1 MEAKQ
6 VLVLQPQPDDLAS
19 LIARTARGDEVALAD
34 LYDQTCATVY
44 GLALRIARDRPTAEE
59 VTADVYLQVWRQAAR
74 FDPARGTPLSWL
86 LVLTRSRAIE
96 QLRARARQLEEPGHM
111 DEMPERAE
119 EGPGPE
125 EQSAAAQ
132 RRRLVRRALM
142 ELPHEQHQVIERAYF
157 LGLSHAEIAVMLGE
171 PLGTVKTRIR
181 LAMVRLRSA
190 LAMVREGAL

>member
-1 MEAKQ
+1 VEAKQ
-6 VLVLQPQPDDLAS
+6 VLVLQPQPDDLAT

-44 GLALRIARDRPTAEE
+44 GLALRIARDHAMAEE

-86 LVLTRSRAIE
+86 LVLARSRAIE
-96 QLRARARQLEEPGHM
+96 QVRTRARQLEEPGHL
-111 DEMPERAE
+111 DELPERPA

-132 RRRLVRRALM
+132 RHRLVRQAMM
-142 ELPHEQHQVIERAYF
+142 ELPREQHQVIERAYF
-157 LGLSHAEIAVMLGE
+157 LGLSHAEIAVLLDE

-181 LAMVRLRSA
+181 LAMTRLRAA
-190 LAMVREGAL
+190 LAAVREEAL

>member
-1 MEAKQ
+1 VEAKQ
-6 VLVLQPQPDDLAS
+6 VLVLQPQPDDLAT

-44 GLALRIARDRPTAEE
+44 GLALRIARDHAMAEE

-74 FDPARGTPLSWL
+74 FDAARGTPLSWL
-86 LVLTRSRAIE
+86 LVLARSRAIE
-96 QLRARARQLEEPGHM
+96 QVRTRTRQLEEPGHL
-111 DEMPERAE
+111 DELPERPA

-132 RRRLVRRALM
+132 RHRLVRQAMM
-142 ELPHEQHQVIERAYF
+142 ELPREQHQVIERAYF
-157 LGLSHAEIAVMLGE
+157 LGLSHAEIAVLLDE

-181 LAMVRLRSA
+181 LAMTRLRAA
-190 LAMVREGAL
+190 LAALREEAL